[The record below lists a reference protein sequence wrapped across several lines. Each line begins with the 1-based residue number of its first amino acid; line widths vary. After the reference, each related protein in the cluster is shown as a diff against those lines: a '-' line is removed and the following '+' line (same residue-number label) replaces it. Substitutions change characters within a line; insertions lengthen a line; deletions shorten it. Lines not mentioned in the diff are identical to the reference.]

1 MPYPMF
7 DRSQLNLLPLE
18 ERIHDV
24 QLGKVLIPALGQEAA
39 PEAPEAVKTAALEP
53 TFSHPAIPELADA
66 IVRARREHDAAVLMM
81 YGAHVIRTGNGAL
94 MIDLMKRGL
103 VTHFATNGAG
113 SIHDFELALIGE
125 TCESVAK
132 YISEGQFGLWNE
144 TGLINEAIKAG
155 AAEGIGWGEAVGKY
169 IWENNFPNREKSV
182 LAMGYHLQVPCT
194 VHIGIGNDII
204 HEHPNCDGAAMGI
217 CSYNDFLVYTQ
228 TITKL
233 ENGVFLDFG
242 SAVAGPEVYLKALA
256 MARNV
261 AKQRGEK
268 IVHFHTAVFDLMDI
282 SDSDDYSKAPDKKS
296 DPRYYFRPW
305 KTILARTVAD
315 GGKSHYIRGEHAKT
329 VPALYHEILRRDGV
343 ITD

>member
-1 MPYPMF
+1 MPFEVF
-7 DRSQLNLLPLE
+7 DRTKLKILPLE

-24 QLGKVLIPALGQEAA
+24 DLQKVLLDPALP
-39 PEAPEAVKTAALEP
+39 PEPFEDPALP
-53 TFSHPAIPELADA
+53 VLADA
-66 IVRARREHDAAVLMM
+66 VVKARRKDDATVLLM
-81 YGAHVIRTGNGAL
+81 YGAHVIRTGNAL
-94 MIDLMKRGL
+94 YMIELMKRGL

-113 SIHDFELALIGE
+113 SIHDFELAMIGH

-132 YISEGQFGLWNE
+132 YISEGQFGLWQE
-144 TGLINEAIKAG
+144 TGLLNEAIKEG
-155 AAEGIGWGEAVGKY
+155 AKDGLGWGEAVGRY
-169 IWENNFPNREKSV
+169 IWENNFPYRESSV

-204 HEHPNCDGAAMGI
+204 HEHPNCDGAAMGL
-217 CSYNDFLVYTQ
+217 CSYRDFLIYTQ
-228 TITKL
+228 SVTKL

-261 AKQRGEK
+261 AKQEGRE
-268 IVHFHTAVFDLMDI
+268 IRRFHTAVFDLQPI
-282 SDSDDYSKAPDKKS
+282 SGSDNYHDTPPKT

-315 GGKSHYIRGEHAKT
+315 GGVSFYVRGEHRKTLPNLAKLIFEDDER
-329 VPALYHEILRRDGV
+329 VKE
-343 ITD
+343 

>member
-1 MPYPMF
+1 MPFEKF
-7 DRSQLNLLPLE
+7 DRSKLDILPLG

-24 QLGKVLIPALGQEAA
+24 DLAKVYKDPATHVPDFTHPTLPDLAK
-39 PEAPEAVKTAALEP
+39 AV
-53 TFSHPAIPELADA
+53 HD
-66 IVRARREHDAAVLMM
+66 ARRKYDATVLMM
-81 YGAHVIRTGNGAL
+81 YGAHVIRTGNAGY
-94 MIDLMKRGL
+94 MIELMKNGL

-113 SIHDFELALIGE
+113 SIHDFEFAMIGE

-132 YISEGQFGLWNE
+132 YISEGQFGLWQE
-144 TGLINEAIKAG
+144 TGIINDIIVEG
-155 AAEGIGWGEAVGKY
+155 ARDGLGWGEAIGRY

-217 CSYNDFLVYTQ
+217 CSYNDFLIYAQ
-228 TITKL
+228 SITKL
-233 ENGVFLDFG
+233 EHGAFLNFG

-261 AKQRGEK
+261 AKQNGEK
-268 IVHFHTAVFDLMDI
+268 ITDFTTAVFDLMAI
-282 SDSDDYSKAPDKKS
+282 DSADNYNVTPEKS

-315 GGKSHYIRGEHAKT
+315 GGRSYYIRGEHQKT
-329 VPALYHEILRRDGV
+329 VPALARLVLDL
-343 ITD
+343 DK